1 MAANKALDFRPVLH
15 IVGMLLVTLGI
26 FMLVPGVLDLTEHA
40 RDRSAFFSSS
50 AITVVTG
57 VTLIFAFRGQIKRI
71 NIRQTYL
78 LTTLAWLAC
87 TAFGALPFMFTAP
100 HLRYVDAFFETM
112 SGLTTTGATVMS
124 GLNTMDKGILLWRAL
139 LHWIGGIG
147 IVAMAVIIL
156 PVLRVGGMQVF
167 RSESSERSEKLVPTA
182 RGLAGMMLLVYV
194 VLSIISM
201 LGFVIAGMDVFDAIC
216 HAMAAIAT
224 GGFST
229 KDESLAYFDSFA
241 VDWVA
246 TFSMLAGALPLVWYV
261 ILVRRRHGL
270 ARASSQVLALFGVV
284 IVATAAM
291 TLWTWVHVD
300 LSFFAALTHSATN
313 VSSMISTTGFASI
326 DYTRWGTFADV
337 VFFLLLFVGGC
348 TGSTAGSI
356 KIFRWEVL
364 ARAVRAQL
372 RLMLHPHRMAV
383 IVYEGKI
390 LQDDVV
396 ESVIS
401 YFFTYVVTFALLS
414 AIVSAFGA
422 DFITAISGVAA
433 TLGAVG
439 PGLGD
444 TIGPVGNYKPLSD
457 GAKWTLSL
465 GMLLG
470 RLELFTVYM
479 LLTRG
484 FWRP

>member
-1 MAANKALDFRPVLH
+1 MAANKPLDVRPVLH
-15 IVGMLLVTLGI
+15 IVGMLLVTLGV
-26 FMLVPGVLDLTEHA
+26 FMLLPGLIDLTEHS
-40 RDRSAFFSSS
+40 RERSAFFSSS
-50 AITVVTG
+50 LITVATG
-57 VTLIFAFRGQIKRI
+57 VAMILAFRGEMKRI
-71 NIRQTYL
+71 NVRQTYL

-87 TAFGALPFMFTAP
+87 TVFGALPFVFGAP

-112 SGLTTTGATVMS
+112 SGLTTTGATVMT
-124 GLNTMDKGILLWRAL
+124 GLNGMDKGILLWRAL

-147 IVAMAVIIL
+147 IVAMAVIVL

-182 RGLAGMMLLVYV
+182 RGLAATMLLVYV
-194 VLSIISM
+194 VLTLFSM
-201 LGFVIAGMDVFDAIC
+201 FGFHAAGMSLFDAIC

-229 KDESLAYFDSFA
+229 KDESLAYYDSFA
-241 VDWVA
+241 IDWVA

-261 ILVRRRHGL
+261 VLLRRRVGA
-270 ARASSQVLALFGVV
+270 ARASSQALTLFGVV
-284 IVATAAM
+284 AAVVAAM
-291 TLWTWVHVD
+291 TLWVWLHVGMP
-300 LSFFAALTHSATN
+300 FFAALTHSATN
-313 VSSMISTTGFASI
+313 VSSIISTTGFAST
-326 DYTRWGTFADV
+326 DYSKWGTFAEV

-348 TGSTAGSI
+348 TGSTAGSV

-414 AIVSAFGA
+414 AIVSGFGA
-422 DFITAISGVAA
+422 DFIISISGVAA

-439 PGLGD
+439 PGLGE
-444 TIGPVGNYKPLSD
+444 TIGPAGNYAPLSD

-479 LLTRG
+479 LLTRS

>member
-1 MAANKALDFRPVLH
+1 MAANRALDVRPVLH
-15 IVGMLLVTLGI
+15 IVGMLLVTLGG
-26 FMLVPGVLDLTEHA
+26 FMFIPGLLDLAEETE
-40 RDRSAFFSSS
+40 DRGAFFSSS
-50 AITVVTG
+50 LITVASG
-57 VTLIFAFRGQIKRI
+57 IALILAFRGEIKRI

-87 TAFGALPFMFTAP
+87 TAFGALPFMFAAP

-112 SGLTTTGATVMS
+112 SGLTTTGATVMT

-147 IVAMAVIIL
+147 IVAMAVMVL

-182 RGLAGMMLLVYV
+182 RGLAGTMLLVYV

-201 LGFVIAGMDVFDAIC
+201 LGFVAAGMSAFDAIC
-216 HAMAAIAT
+216 HSMAAIAT

-229 KDESLAYFDSFA
+229 KDESLAYFDSYA

-246 TFSMLAGALPLVWYV
+246 TFSMLAGALPLIWYV
-261 ILVRRRHGL
+261 VLVRRHGA

-284 IVATAAM
+284 AAATAAM
-291 TLWTWVHVD
+291 TLWAWTHVD
-300 LSFFAALTHSATN
+300 MSFFAALTHSATN
-313 VSSMISTTGFASI
+313 VSSIISTTGFAST
-326 DYTRWGTFADV
+326 DYTKWGTFADV
-337 VFFLLLFVGGC
+337 MFFLMLFVGGC

-383 IVYEGKI
+383 IVYEGKT

-414 AIVSAFGA
+414 AVVAAFGA
-422 DFITAISGVAA
+422 DFITSITGVAA

-444 TIGPVGNYKPLSD
+444 IIGPVGNYAPLSD

-479 LLTRG
+479 LLTRS

>member
-1 MAANKALDFRPVLH
+1 MAANKALDIRPVLH
-15 IVGMLLVTLGI
+15 IVGMLLVTLGA
-26 FMLVPGVLDLTEHA
+26 FMIVPGLLDLAEETK
-40 RDRSAFFSSS
+40 DRGAFFSSS
-50 AITVVTG
+50 LITIIAG
-57 VTLIFAFRGQIKRI
+57 VSLIFAFRGEIKRI
-71 NIRQTYL
+71 NVRQTYL

-100 HLRYVDAFFETM
+100 HLRYVDAFFEAM
-112 SGLTTTGATVMS
+112 SGLSTTGATVMT

-147 IVAMAVIIL
+147 IVAMAVMIL

-182 RGLAGMMLLVYV
+182 RGLAGTMLLVYV
-194 VLSIISM
+194 VLSIVSM
-201 LGFVIAGMDVFDAIC
+201 LGFVAAGMSVFDAIC
-216 HAMAAIAT
+216 HSMAAIAT

-241 VDWVA
+241 VNWVA
-246 TFSMLAGALPLVWYV
+246 TFSMLAGALPLIWYV
-261 ILVRRRHGL
+261 VMIRRQG
-270 ARASSQVLALFGVV
+270 ASRASSQVLALFGVV
-284 IVATAAM
+284 AAATAAM
-291 TLWTWVHVD
+291 TLWVWIRVD
-300 LSFFAALTHSATN
+300 LTFFAALTHSATN
-313 VSSMISTTGFASI
+313 VSSIISTTGFAST
-326 DYTRWGTFADV
+326 DYTKWGTFADV
-337 VFFLLLFVGGC
+337 MFFLLLFVGGC

-401 YFFTYVVTFALLS
+401 YFFMYIVTFAVL
-414 AIVSAFGA
+414 AAVVSAFGA
-422 DFITAISGVAA
+422 DFITAVTGVAA

-444 TIGPVGNYKPLSD
+444 TIGPVGNYSSLSD

-479 LLTRG
+479 LLTRS

>member
-1 MAANKALDFRPVLH
+1 MAANKALDVRPVLH
-15 IVGMLLVTLGI
+15 IVGMLLVTLGA
-26 FMLVPGVLDLTEHA
+26 FMLVPGLLDLSEHTK
-40 RDRSAFFSSS
+40 DRGAFFSSS
-50 AITVVTG
+50 IITITSG
-57 VTLIFAFRGQIKRI
+57 VTLILAFRGEIKRI
-71 NIRQTYL
+71 NVRQTYL

-87 TAFGALPFMFTAP
+87 TAFGALPFMFAAP

-112 SGLTTTGATVMS
+112 SGLTTTGATVMT

-147 IVAMAVIIL
+147 IVAMAVMVL

-167 RSESSERSEKLVPTA
+167 RSESSERSEKMVPTA

-201 LGFVIAGMDVFDAIC
+201 LGFIAAGMSVFDAIC
-216 HAMAAIAT
+216 HSMAAIAT

-261 ILVRRRHGL
+261 VLVRRHG
-270 ARASSQVLALFGVV
+270 AVRASSQVLALFGVV
-284 IVATAAM
+284 AAATMAM
-291 TLWTWVHVD
+291 TLWTWTHVG
-300 LSFFAALTHSATN
+300 LPFFAALTHSATN
-313 VSSMISTTGFASI
+313 VSSVISTTGFAST
-326 DYTRWGTFADV
+326 DYTQWGTFADV
-337 VFFLLLFVGGC
+337 MFFLLLFVGGC

-364 ARAVRAQL
+364 ARAVRMQL

-401 YFFTYVVTFALLS
+401 YFFTYIVTFALL
-414 AIVSAFGA
+414 AVVVAAFGA
-422 DFITAISGVAA
+422 DFITSVTGVAA

-439 PGLGD
+439 PGLGG
-444 TIGPVGNYKPLSD
+444 TIGPAGNYAPLTD

-479 LLTRG
+479 LLTRS

>member
-1 MAANKALDFRPVLH
+1 MAANKALDVRPVLH
-15 IVGMLLVTLGI
+15 IVGMLLVTLGA
-26 FMLVPGVLDLTEHA
+26 FMLVPGLLDLAEETK
-40 RDRSAFFSSS
+40 DRGAFFSSS
-50 AITVVTG
+50 LITIASG
-57 VTLIFAFRGQIKRI
+57 VSLIFAFRGEIKRI
-71 NIRQTYL
+71 NVRQTYL

-112 SGLTTTGATVMS
+112 SGLTTTGATVMT
-124 GLNTMDKGILLWRAL
+124 GLNTMDKGILLWRSL

-147 IVAMAVIIL
+147 IVAMAVMVL

-182 RGLAGMMLLVYV
+182 RGLAGTMLLVYV

-201 LGFVIAGMDVFDAIC
+201 LGFVAAGMSGFDAIC
-216 HAMAAIAT
+216 HSMASIAT

-229 KDESLAYFDSFA
+229 KDESLAYFDSYA

-246 TFSMLAGALPLVWYV
+246 TFSMLAGALPLIWYV
-261 ILVRRRHGL
+261 VLMRRHGA

-284 IVATAAM
+284 AAVTIAM
-291 TLWTWVHVD
+291 TLWVWTHVD
-300 LSFFAALTHSATN
+300 MSFFAALTHSATN
-313 VSSMISTTGFASI
+313 VSSIISTTGFTST
-326 DYTRWGTFADV
+326 DYTKWDTFANV
-337 VFFLLLFVGGC
+337 MFFLLMFVGGC
-348 TGSTAGSI
+348 TGSTSGSI

-414 AIVSAFGA
+414 VVVSAFGA
-422 DFITAISGVAA
+422 DFITSISGVAA

-444 TIGPVGNYKPLSD
+444 TIGPAGNYASLSD
-457 GAKWTLSL
+457 GAKWALTL

-479 LLTRG
+479 LLTRS

>member
-1 MAANKALDFRPVLH
+1 MSALNVRPVLY
-15 IVGMLLVTLGI
+15 IVGILLVTLGA
-26 FMLVPGVLDLTEHA
+26 FMFIPGLVDLAERA
-40 RDRSAFFSSS
+40 KDRTAFFSSGL
-50 AITVVTG
+50 ITIGSG
-57 VTLIFAFRGQIKRI
+57 VTLIFAFRGDIKRI
-71 NIRQTYL
+71 NVRQTYL
-78 LTTLAWLAC
+78 LTTLAWLSC
-87 TAFGALPFMFTAP
+87 TIFGALPFMFATP

-112 SGLTTTGATVMS
+112 SGLTTTGATVIV
-124 GLNTMDKGILLWRAL
+124 GLNGLDKGILLWRSL

-147 IVAMAVIIL
+147 IVAMAVMVL

-167 RSESSERSEKLVPTA
+167 RSESSERSEKLMPTA
-182 RGLAGMMLLVYV
+182 RGLAGMMLLVYIA
-194 VLSIISM
+194 LSIASM
-201 LGFVIAGMDVFDAIC
+201 SGFLIAGMPLFDAIC

-229 KDESLAYFDSFA
+229 KDESLAYFNSFA

-246 TFSMLAGALPLVWYV
+246 TLSMLAGALPLMWFVV
-261 ILVRRRHGL
+261 LARRHGG
-270 ARASSQVLALFGVV
+270 APRANSQVLALTG
-284 IVATAAM
+284 IVLFMVAAM
-291 TLWTWVHVD
+291 TVWAWTHVG
-300 LSFFAALTHSATN
+300 LPFFAALTHSAMN
-313 VSSMISTTGFASI
+313 VTSVITTTGFVST
-326 DYTRWGTFADV
+326 DYGQWGTFAVV
-337 VFFLLLFVGGC
+337 VFFLLMFVGGC

-383 IVYEGKI
+383 IVYERKI
-390 LQDDVV
+390 LEDEVV

-401 YFFTYVVTFALLS
+401 YFFMYVVTFAFLS
-414 AIVSAFGA
+414 AAVSLFGA
-422 DFITAISGVAA
+422 DFITSISGVAA
-433 TLGAVG
+433 TLGAIG

-444 TIGPVGNYKPLSD
+444 TVGPVGSYAPLSD

-479 LLTRG
+479 LLTRS

>member
-1 MAANKALDFRPVLH
+1 MPASKALDARPVLH
-15 IVGMLLVTLGI
+15 IVGILLVTLGC
-26 FMLVPGVLDLTEHA
+26 FMLIPGLFDLAEET
-40 RDRSAFFSSS
+40 RDRGAFLSSS
-50 AITVVTG
+50 AITIASG
-57 VTLIFAFRGQIKRI
+57 IALIFAFRGEIKRI

-87 TAFGALPFMFTAP
+87 TAFGALPFMFAAP

-112 SGLTTTGATVMS
+112 SGLTTTGATVLT
-124 GLNTMDKGILLWRAL
+124 GLDNMDKGILLWRAL
-139 LHWIGGIG
+139 LHWVGGIG
-147 IVAMAVIIL
+147 IVAMAVIVL
-156 PVLRVGGMQVF
+156 PMLRVGGMQVF

-194 VLSIISM
+194 VLSVISM
-201 LGFVIAGMDVFDAIC
+201 LAFVAAGMPVFDAIC

-229 KDESLAYFDSFA
+229 KDQSIAYYDSFA

-246 TFSMLAGALPLVWYV
+246 TFSMLAGALPLVWFVV
-261 ILVRRRHGL
+261 IIRRRGG
-270 ARASSQVLALFGVV
+270 AGRSSSQVLALFGVV
-284 IVATAAM
+284 TAVTLAL
-291 TLWTWVHVD
+291 TLWLWAHASMT
-300 LSFFAALTHSATN
+300 FFAALTHSATN
-313 VSSMISTTGFASI
+313 VSSIISTTGFAST
-326 DYTRWGTFADV
+326 DYAQWGTFADV

-383 IVYEGKI
+383 IVYEGKM
-390 LQDDVV
+390 LQADVV

-401 YFFTYVVTFALLS
+401 YFFTYIVTFAVLS
-414 AIVSAFGA
+414 AVVSAFGA
-422 DFITAISGVAA
+422 DFITSISGAAA

-439 PGLGD
+439 PGLGN
-444 TIGPVGNYKPLSD
+444 TIGPTGNYAPLSD
-457 GAKWTLSL
+457 GAKWTLAF

-479 LLTRG
+479 LMTRS

>member
-1 MAANKALDFRPVLH
+1 MVASSALNVRPVLH
-15 IVGMLLVTLGI
+15 IVGVLLVTLGG
-26 FMLVPGVLDLTEHA
+26 FMLIPGLVDLAEET
-40 RDRSAFFSSS
+40 RDRGAFFSSS
-50 AITVVTG
+50 LITIVSGTS
-57 VTLIFAFRGQIKRI
+57 LILAFRGEIKRI
-71 NIRQTYL
+71 NVRQTYL

-87 TAFGALPFMFTAP
+87 TAFGALPFMFSAP

-112 SGLTTTGATVMS
+112 SGLTTTGATVMT

-147 IVAMAVIIL
+147 IVAMAVMVL

-182 RGLAGMMLLVYV
+182 RGLAGTMLLVYV

-201 LGFVIAGMDVFDAIC
+201 LGFVAAGMSGFDAIC
-216 HAMAAIAT
+216 HSMAAIAT

-229 KDESLAYFDSFA
+229 KDESLAYFDSYA

-246 TFSMLAGALPLVWYV
+246 TFSMLAGALPLIWYV
-261 ILVRRRHGL
+261 VLLRRHGA
-270 ARASSQVLALFGVV
+270 ARASSQVLTLFGVV
-284 IVATAAM
+284 VAVTAAM
-291 TLWTWVHVD
+291 TLWTWARVGMP
-300 LSFFAALTHSATN
+300 FFAALTHSATN
-313 VSSMISTTGFASI
+313 VSSIISTTGFVST
-326 DYTRWGTFADV
+326 DYSKWGTFADV
-337 VFFLLLFVGGC
+337 MFFLLLFIGGC

-414 AIVSAFGA
+414 AVVSAFGA
-422 DFITAISGVAA
+422 DFITSITGVAA

-444 TIGPVGNYKPLSD
+444 TIGPVGNYSPLSD

-479 LLTRG
+479 LLTRS

>member
-1 MAANKALDFRPVLH
+1 MAANKALDVRPVLH
-15 IVGMLLVTLGI
+15 IVGMLLVTLGA
-26 FMLVPGVLDLTEHA
+26 FMLVPGLVDLAEETK
-40 RDRSAFFSSS
+40 DRGAFFSSS
-50 AITVVTG
+50 LITIASG
-57 VTLIFAFRGQIKRI
+57 VSLIFAFRGEIKRI
-71 NIRQTYL
+71 NVRQTYL

-112 SGLTTTGATVMS
+112 SGLTTTGATVMT

-147 IVAMAVIIL
+147 IVAMAVMVL

-182 RGLAGMMLLVYV
+182 RGLAGTMLLVYV
-194 VLSIISM
+194 VLTIISM
-201 LGFVIAGMDVFDAIC
+201 LGFVAAGMSVFDAIC
-216 HAMAAIAT
+216 HSMAAIAT

-229 KDESLAYFDSFA
+229 KDESLAYFDSYA

-246 TFSMLAGALPLVWYV
+246 TFSMLAGALPLIWYV
-261 ILVRRRHGL
+261 VLVRRHGA

-284 IVATAAM
+284 AAVTAAM
-291 TLWTWVHVD
+291 TLWAWTRVGM
-300 LSFFAALTHSATN
+300 SFFAALTHSATN
-313 VSSMISTTGFASI
+313 VSSIISTTGFVST
-326 DYTRWGTFADV
+326 DYAKWGTFTDV
-337 VFFLLLFVGGC
+337 MFFLLMFVGGC
-348 TGSTAGSI
+348 TGSTSGSI

-364 ARAVRAQL
+364 TRAVRAQL

-390 LQDDVV
+390 LQGDVV

-414 AIVSAFGA
+414 TVVAAFGA
-422 DFITAISGVAA
+422 DFITSISGVAA

-444 TIGPVGNYKPLSD
+444 TIGPAGNYAPLSD
-457 GAKWTLSL
+457 GAKWTLTL

-479 LLTRG
+479 LLTRS

>member
-1 MAANKALDFRPVLH
+1 MAVSGALDVRPVLH
-15 IVGMLLVTLGI
+15 IVGVLLVTLGA
-26 FMLVPGVLDLTEHA
+26 FMLVPGLVDLAEEA
-40 RDRSAFFSSS
+40 RDRGAFFSSS
-50 AITVVTG
+50 VITIASG
-57 VTLIFAFRGQIKRI
+57 ISLIFAFRGEIKRI
-71 NIRQTYL
+71 NVRQTYL

-112 SGLTTTGATVMS
+112 SGLTTTGATVMT

-147 IVAMAVIIL
+147 IVAMAVMVL

-182 RGLAGMMLLVYV
+182 RGLAGTMLLVYV
-194 VLSIISM
+194 VLSVVSM
-201 LGFVIAGMDVFDAIC
+201 LGFVATGMSVFDAIC

-246 TFSMLAGALPLVWYV
+246 TFSMLAGALPLIWYV
-261 ILVRRRHGL
+261 VLVRRRDVS
-270 ARASSQVLALFGVV
+270 RASSQVLALFGAVA
-284 IVATAAM
+284 VATGAM
-291 TLWTWVHVD
+291 ALWVWTHLD
-300 LSFFAALTHSATN
+300 LPFFEALTHSATN
-313 VSSMISTTGFASI
+313 VSSIISTTGFAST
-326 DYTRWGTFADV
+326 DYTQWGTFANV
-337 VFFLLLFVGGC
+337 VFFLLMFVGGC
-348 TGSTAGSI
+348 TGSTTGSI

-414 AIVSAFGA
+414 AVVSAFGN
-422 DFITAISGVAA
+422 DFITSVSGVAA

-444 TIGPVGNYKPLSD
+444 TIGPAGNYSSLSD

-479 LLTRG
+479 LLTRS